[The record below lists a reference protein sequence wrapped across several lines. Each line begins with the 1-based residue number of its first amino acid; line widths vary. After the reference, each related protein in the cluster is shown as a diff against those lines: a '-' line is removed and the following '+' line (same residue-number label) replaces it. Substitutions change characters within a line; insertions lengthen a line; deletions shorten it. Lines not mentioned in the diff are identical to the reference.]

1 VDCSSRF
8 GSGLHRARPFAIRAG
23 RGLALAFCLACAALP
38 ARALL
43 IDEIQVYTDDIREPG
58 EFGLEVHL
66 NTTPSGRSV
75 PDYPGEITPAH
86 GIRLTPEFSYGLA
99 PGFEVGL
106 YLPFDRNPGA
116 GPYLAGTKLRAK
128 WLPLHPAHDGR
139 GWFAGAN
146 LELSDVAQRFE
157 QARRR
162 LELRPI
168 IGWRSQQWLLAC
180 NPVFAKDLAGPQ
192 RSEAPDFA
200 PSIKVGRT
208 VAAGIQLGLEYY
220 LDLGPVSATLPPSQ
234 QSQALF
240 LALDVDREPWAF
252 NLGVG
257 RGLNDATDAWTVK
270 AIFEIPL
277 K

>member
-1 VDCSSRF
+1 LRRKPTS
-8 GSGLHRARPFAIRAG
+8 AIGAG
-23 RGLALAFCLACAALP
+23 CRLALAAFASFTLAAAPP
-38 ARALL
+38 ARAVL

-58 EFGLEVHL
+58 EFGVEVHL

-86 GIRLTPEFSYGLA
+86 GVRLTPEFSYGLRRDI
-99 PGFEVGL
+99 EVGL

-128 WLPLHPAHDGR
+128 WLPLHPARDGA

-157 QARRR
+157 QARRA

-168 IGWRSQQWLLAC
+168 VGWRNAQWLLAC
-180 NPVFAKDLAGPQ
+180 NPVLTRDLAGPQ
-192 RSEAPDFA
+192 RSEAPGFA
-200 PSIKVGRT
+200 PSFKLGRT
-208 VAAGIQLGLEYY
+208 VLAGIQLGLEYY
-220 LDLGPVSATLPPSQ
+220 ADLGPVSATLPAPQ
-234 QSQALF
+234 QSHALF

-252 NLGVG
+252 NLGIG